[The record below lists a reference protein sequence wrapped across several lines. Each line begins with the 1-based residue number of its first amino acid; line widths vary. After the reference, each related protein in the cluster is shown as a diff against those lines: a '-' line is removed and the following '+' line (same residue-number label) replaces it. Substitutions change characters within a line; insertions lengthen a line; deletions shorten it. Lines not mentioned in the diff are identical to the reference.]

1 MSSFPYQPVELAAL
15 ALGWPAHAG
24 RPVRR
29 RCLTRARQLGWRE
42 IFVERARLRR
52 AASTIV
58 EPQALA
64 VLLAH
69 PALAPLPVEAQAP
82 TALTG
87 EVISSE
93 GGAMEGVL
101 VSARKVGSTITVTV
115 VSDAQGRYR
124 FPASKLD
131 PGRYELGIRAVG

>member
-1 MSSFPYQPVELAAL
+1 MPTRWFPLML
-15 ALGWPAHAG
+15 AL
-24 RPVRR
+24 
-29 RCLTRARQLGWRE
+29 
-42 IFVERARLRR
+42 
-52 AASTIV
+52 
-58 EPQALA
+58 ALA
-64 VLLAH
+64 VLLAP
-69 PALAPLPVEAQAP
+69 PALAPLPGEAQAP

-87 EVISSE
+87 EVISGG

-131 PGRYELGIRAVG
+131 PGRYELGIRAVGFELVFFLIVRRPPRSPLFPYPTLFC